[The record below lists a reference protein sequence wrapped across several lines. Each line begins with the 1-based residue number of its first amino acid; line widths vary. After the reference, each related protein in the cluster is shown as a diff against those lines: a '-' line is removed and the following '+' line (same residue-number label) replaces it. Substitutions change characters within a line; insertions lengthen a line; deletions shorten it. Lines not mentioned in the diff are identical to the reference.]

1 MLDKFNNLWY
11 YTNMTELDKCGIW
24 KQEKDGSLTN
34 LVDKSNSEIIVDN
47 GSDPGYN
54 EYARDGPLLRI
65 LNKLVAV
72 LKGDNT

>member
-1 MLDKFNNLWY
+1 MLDKLNNLWY
-11 YTNMTELDKCGIW
+11 HTNMTELDKCGIW
-24 KQEKDGSLTN
+24 KIEKDGSLTN
-34 LVDKSNSEIIVDN
+34 LLENDREKTLDN
-47 GSDPGYN
+47 RSDPHYN

>member
-1 MLDKFNNLWY
+1 
-11 YTNMTELDKCGIW
+11 MTEHEQCGIW
-24 KQEKDGSLTN
+24 KQERDGSLTN
-34 LVDKSNSEIIVDN
+34 LVDKSNSEITVDDN

-72 LKGDNT
+72 LKGDNTR